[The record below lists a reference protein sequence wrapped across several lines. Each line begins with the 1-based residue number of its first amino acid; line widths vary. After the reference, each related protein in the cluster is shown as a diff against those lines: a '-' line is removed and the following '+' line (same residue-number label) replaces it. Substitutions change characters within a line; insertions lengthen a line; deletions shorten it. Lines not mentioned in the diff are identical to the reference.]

1 RHRRRRAGR
10 RPPLV
15 PPPGRR
21 PREGARAGAGPADA
35 PRAGDRRAVAGRH
48 PRRSRTQAA
57 QRGPLRPP
65 GDRVGRRRRIARRDR
80 QALSGRPHA
89 VGGPRATALALRAD
103 LLNAM
108 GDPMAV
114 PAYREALDGA
124 EPGAARPRRVR
135 LARAAV
141 MAGDLETAAAAV
153 DGLEI
158 NGGNDD
164 AAILL
169 TRGKIAFFT
178 SDFAAADVAA
188 DEAQRLVLA
197 GEPNCAVL
205 DL

>member
-1 RHRRRRAGR
+1 AGR
-10 RPPLV
+10 DLHALPGRPP
-15 PPPGRR
+15 
-21 PREGARAGAGPADA
+21 AG
-35 PRAGDRRAVAGRH
+35 
-48 PRRSRTQAA
+48 
-57 QRGPLRPP
+57 
-65 GDRVGRRRRIARRDR
+65 
-80 QALSGRPHA
+80 
-89 VGGPRATALALRAD
+89 GGPRATPRARRAD
-103 LLNAM
+103 LLKAM

-135 LARAAV
+135 LARAAL

-169 TRGKIAFFT
+169 TRGKIAYFT
-178 SDFAAADVAA
+178 SDFAAAEVAA

-197 GEPNCAVL
+197 GGPNRDVVRP
-205 DL
+205 